1 MQPSRH
7 KNQGIYLHN
16 PFIVMNGI
24 FHLRRSLRNIIIS
37 SGNGSE
43 SAEGK
48 RKPQN
53 RINLNSSSEIS
64 L

>member
-24 FHLRRSLRNIIIS
+24 FHLRRLL
-37 SGNGSE
+37 
-43 SAEGK
+43 AT
-48 RKPQN
+48 
-53 RINLNSSSEIS
+53 SSSAAAMAVKVQKAKENLKIA
-64 L
+64 